1 MIESS
6 ADTRRLSEVDA
17 AGWVGR
23 LADSVV
29 VAISRRL
36 TDQALSEADR
46 HALDTAARWLDRLR
60 EQLAKPLDLTHI
72 GGSTDFPAVY
82 NFGSNVTD
90 AAIDALGVGADP
102 EAEIRALQSL
112 SASVRD
118 VKAGQADSQ
127 DAEHLVIV
135 FESIAEAMLSAA
147 GSLLA
152 TPARRTWPKTF
163 AI

>member
-29 VAISRRL
+29 VAISRQL
-36 TDQALSEADR
+36 TDQTLGEADR
-46 HALDTAARWLDRLR
+46 LALDTAARWLDRLS

-72 GGSTDFPAVY
+72 GGSADFPAVY
-82 NFGSNVTD
+82 NFGTNVTD
-90 AAIDALGVGADP
+90 AAIDALGVGADRDS
-102 EAEIRALQSL
+102 EISALRSL

-118 VKAGQADSQ
+118 VEAGRGDSQ
-127 DAEHLVIV
+127 TAEHLVAV

-152 TPARRTWPKTF
+152 TPARRTWPTTF